1 MALLGISKN
10 TVSNTTHTG
19 TWNGGEGMFSAT
31 ANTSYVGA
39 VEIKLQHDLSGGGAA
54 AKWVDIG
61 AAATFTANGST
72 LFTTSATSLRVVMAD
87 SGGSEFYH
95 VLVQPTYTNKAL

>member
-1 MALLGISKN
+1 
-10 TVSNTTHTG
+10 
-19 TWNGGEGMFSAT
+19 MFSVT
-31 ANTSYVGA
+31 SDGSYVGA

-87 SGGSEFYH
+87 SGGSETYH
-95 VLVQPTYTNKAL
+95 VNVKPTYTNKAL

>member
-1 MALLGISKN
+1 MAGIGISKN
-10 TVSNTTHTG
+10 TASGVTLTG
-19 TWNGGEGMFSAT
+19 DWNGSEGMFSV
-31 ANTSYVGA
+31 TSAEGYEGA
-39 VEIKLQHDLSGGGAA
+39 IEIKLQHDLAGGGAA

-72 LFTTSATSLRVVMAD
+72 LFTTSATSLRVVLAN